1 MNIDKKKFLLRIIW
15 TEKRQIYIKRMMDG
29 KIKLGTGLFLLFN
42 ISKNQKL
49 LSITI
54 NSFYKKL

>member
-1 MNIDKKKFLLRIIW
+1 MNLDKKKFLLGIIW

-42 ISKNQKL
+42 ISKNQK
-49 LSITI
+49 TI
-54 NSFYKKL
+54 EYNN